1 MKDVKKEILNL
12 NIKKSS
18 TCGSISAIILKQFLD
33 IYLPY
38 LTKSKNYTVNEKK
51 FPAELKHSEVIPLFK
66 NEDPLNKEN
75 YRPVSLLPHLSKV
88 FERII

>member
-51 FPAELKHSEVIPLFK
+51 FPAELKH
-66 NEDPLNKEN
+66 
-75 YRPVSLLPHLSKV
+75 
-88 FERII
+88 